1 MDYRNF
7 QRYLRFEKR
16 VSSHTLDAYILDLD
30 QVNEYLRL
38 DWGLGDEEFPNTLHL
53 RSWLISLMERGLQ
66 PRSINR
72 KISTLKTFFKFM
84 IREGLHPG
92 PDPCRAL
99 QRPKT
104 PRNLPRS
111 VSRGAMELLL
121 EEGLPE
127 PPEDLRNRCV
137 VELLYGCGLR
147 RAELIAL
154 QWQDWDRSNA
164 QLKVTGKRS
173 KVRILPLTRELTD
186 LLTHYLEVCKL
197 NGQATIGQRLF
208 CTRRGE
214 PLYPKLVGDIVRQAL
229 GRVSTLDQ
237 RSPHMLRHSFATH
250 LLDNGAD
257 LNAVK
262 TLLGHANLAATQIY
276 THQSIEKLK
285 EIHRK
290 THPKG

>member
-1 MDYRNF
+1 
-7 QRYLRFEKR
+7 
-16 VSSHTLDAYILDLD
+16 
-30 QVNEYLRL
+30 
-38 DWGLGDEEFPNTLHL
+38 
-53 RSWLISLMERGLQ
+53 
-66 PRSINR
+66 
-72 KISTLKTFFKFM
+72 
-84 IREGLHPG
+84 
-92 PDPCRAL
+92 
-99 QRPKT
+99 
-104 PRNLPRS
+104 
-111 VSRGAMELLL
+111 MELLL

-127 PPEDLRNRCV
+127 NQEELRDRCV

-164 QLKVTGKRS
+164 QLKITGKRS
-173 KVRILPLTRELTD
+173 KVRILPLTKELTA
-186 LLTHYLEVCKL
+186 LLTHYKGVCEQ
-197 NGQATIGQRLF
+197 NGHIAMEHKLF
-208 CTRRGE
+208 CTPRGE
-214 PLYPKLVGDIVRQAL
+214 PLYPKLVGNIVRDAL

-262 TLLGHANLAATQIY
+262 TLLGHVNLAATQIY

>member
-7 QRYLRFEKR
+7 MRYLRIEKR
-16 VSSHTLDAYILDLD
+16 VSAHTLAAYTLDLD
-30 QVNEYLRL
+30 QVNEYLSAE
-38 DWGLGDEEFPNTLHL
+38 WGLGDPEFPKTLHL
-53 RSWLISLMERGLQ
+53 RSWLISLMEKGLQ
-66 PRSINR
+66 ARSINR
-72 KISTLKTFFKFM
+72 KISTLKTYFKFM

-104 PRNLPRS
+104 PKNLPRS
-111 VSRGAMELLL
+111 VSIGSMERLLG
-121 EEGLPE
+121 EGLPE
-127 PPEDLRNRCV
+127 DFIELRDRCV

-147 RAELIAL
+147 RAELIQL

-164 QLKVTGKRS
+164 QIKVTGKRS
-173 KVRILPLTRELTD
+173 KVRILPLTGELIEI
-186 LLTHYLEVCKL
+186 LSHYCSAWEQCGSL
-197 NGQATIGQRLF
+197 NKSQSLF
-208 CTRRGE
+208 VTKKGE
-214 PLYPKLVGDIVRQAL
+214 TLYPKLVGDIVRKAL
-229 GRVSTLDQ
+229 SRVSTQDQ
-237 RSPHMLRHSFATH
+237 RSPHVLRHSFATH

>member
-7 QRYLRFEKR
+7 QRYLSYEKR
-16 VSSHTLDAYILDLD
+16 VSPLTLEAYVLDLD
-30 QVNEYLRL
+30 QVTSYLKA
-38 DWGLGDEEFPNTLHL
+38 DWNLEDGEFPTTLHL
-53 RSWLISLMERGLQ
+53 RSWLIALMEKGLQ

-72 KISTLKTFFKFM
+72 KISTLKSYFKFM

-111 VSRGAMELLL
+111 VSISSMELLL
-121 EEGLPE
+121 EQELPGNLM
-127 PPEDLRNRCV
+127 DLRDRCV

-147 RAELIAL
+147 RAEIIQLK
-154 QWQDWDRSNA
+154 WQDWDRSNA
-164 QLKVTGKRS
+164 QIKITGKRS
-173 KVRILPLTRELTD
+173 KVRILPLTRELMD
-186 LLTHYLEVCKL
+186 ILSHYH
-197 NGQATIGQRLF
+197 QACEQMGMVNISQSFFGTPK
-208 CTRRGE
+208 GE
-214 PLYPKLVGDIVRQAL
+214 PMYPKLVGDIVRRAL
-229 GRVSTLDQ
+229 SRVSTQEQ
-237 RSPHMLRHSFATH
+237 RSPHVLRHSFATH

>member
-7 QRYLRFEKR
+7 LRYLRFEKR
-16 VSSHTLDAYILDLD
+16 VSPHTIAAYVLDLD
-30 QVNEYLRL
+30 QVNDYLKS
-38 DWGLGDEEFPNTLHL
+38 DWEIGNGEFPTTLHL
-53 RSWLISLMERGLQ
+53 RSWLISLMEKGLQ

-72 KISTLKTFFKFM
+72 KISTLKTYFKFM

-127 PPEDLRNRCV
+127 KLEELRNRCV

-147 RAELIAL
+147 RAELIQL
-154 QWQDWDRSNA
+154 KWQDWDRSNA
-164 QLKVTGKRS
+164 QLKVIGKRS
-173 KVRILPLTRELTD
+173 KVRILPLTRELID
-186 LLTHYLEVCKL
+186 LLTHYGDVFGQNGSFATDQSLVCTSK
-197 NGQATIGQRLF
+197 
-208 CTRRGE
+208 GE
-214 PLYPKLVGDIVRQAL
+214 PLYPKLVGDIVRRAL
-229 GRVSTLDQ
+229 SRVSTQEQ
-237 RSPHMLRHSFATH
+237 RSPHVLRHSFATH
-250 LLDNGAD
+250 MLDNGAD

-262 TLLGHANLAATQIY
+262 TLLGHANLAATQVY